1 MDVIYL
7 IFFIV
12 MILILWLRSDAI
24 VEWGEVFGL
33 SKILKLKEFRE
44 FRMEQ
49 SMYATCSTVPSPPT
63 AAPIFYYPTY
73 LKLKHNCFP
82 IRLMSC
88 PVCITVWLSII
99 GCLIIAAPL
108 AIPLVYVSSL
118 IIYAIFVKFWRYQ

>member
-1 MDVIYL
+1 MDIIYL

-49 SMYATCSTVPSPPT
+49 SMNATCSSISSSIGVHPL
-63 AAPIFYYPTY
+63 FYYPTF
-73 LKLKHNCFP
+73 LKMKYNCFP
-82 IRLMSC
+82 VRLLSC
-88 PVCITVWLSII
+88 PVCMTVWLSII
-99 GCLIIAAPL
+99 GCLIISSPL
-108 AIPLVYVSSL
+108 AIPLVYVVSL
-118 IIYAIFVKFWRYQ
+118 IISG